1 MSTLC
6 NLLHFFLLL
15 PEAIFNNN
23 VQQQQQC
30 GGSPNRIFKKRRKHW
45 TLAALS
51 IARDLPLPRLHLAPK
66 SKLWNGCCD
75 LRESLGSS
83 NLPAIDFG
91 EVRCWGGF
99 QGLLAVKILKIR
111 WPRSSFLCFFFA
123 WLLRRQD
130 LFLNYTEGFQVVE
143 YSWGSQIG
151 WGNGSGNPMRNTQ
164 GTPTKKRMTWIEH
177 KEDKSW
183 ENPWLE
189 TVFFFTRLARQSGG
203 NVSLSQGTGNK
214 VFLFFIFFFV
224 FKIKH
229 GMRICCPKRY
239 KMKTG
244 GNSCLHHDTP
254 STKELRWMLQNN
266 LEGCFFL
273 FGS

>member
-111 WPRSSFLCFFFA
+111 WPRSSFLCFFFC
-123 WLLRRQD
+123 LITTSSGSFSELYRRLSSRWIFMGKSNRLGQRERKP
-130 LFLNYTEGFQVVE
+130 NEE
-143 YSWGSQIG
+143 HA
-151 WGNGSGNPMRNTQ
+151 GNANKETDDMNRTQ
-164 GTPTKKRMTWIEH
+164 G
-177 KEDKSW
+177 
-183 ENPWLE
+183 
-189 TVFFFTRLARQSGG
+189 G
-203 NVSLSQGTGNK
+203 
-214 VFLFFIFFFV
+214 
-224 FKIKH
+224 
-229 GMRICCPKRY
+229 
-239 KMKTG
+239 
-244 GNSCLHHDTP
+244 
-254 STKELRWMLQNN
+254 
-266 LEGCFFL
+266 
-273 FGS
+273 